1 MTRVLTSNI
10 KFSLEFIAIE
20 KKIKIGSLE
29 GPCRPF
35 VAFVTNSL
43 LIFFFFT
50 KFQWP
55 TINPVSPNALL
66 CIMHHIAE
74 HIVISAVHMES

>member
-43 LIFFFFT
+43 LIFFFL
-50 KFQWP
+50 
-55 TINPVSPNALL
+55 PNF
-66 CIMHHIAE
+66 
-74 HIVISAVHMES
+74 SGPP

>member
-1 MTRVLTSNI
+1 MTGVPTSNI
-10 KFSLEFIAIE
+10 KLSVEFIAIE
-20 KKIKIGSLE
+20 ITKIGPSRA
-29 GPCRPF
+29 PRRSF
-35 VAFVTNSL
+35 VAFVTNTL
-43 LIFFFFT
+43 LFFFT
-50 KFQWP
+50 RFQWP